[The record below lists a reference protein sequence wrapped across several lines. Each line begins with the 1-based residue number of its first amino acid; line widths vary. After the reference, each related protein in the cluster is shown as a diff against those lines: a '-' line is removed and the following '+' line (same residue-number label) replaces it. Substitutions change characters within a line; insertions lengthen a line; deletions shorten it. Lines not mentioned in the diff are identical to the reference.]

1 MTTSAG
7 RSSRSPRL
15 RPDRRMRIHGR
26 RGWLVTFG
34 LVAGGLVVATTPAV
48 PALAGGQVC
57 AGVVIDGAGGA
68 PLTQGASVPPG
79 SSDLDLL
86 NAAGDSVTQN
96 DSGLVCVINGYPV
109 NGLQNCL
116 KAAHGLYYF
125 WSYWEGDPATNTWTY
140 AAVGPA
146 EHTVAA
152 GQSYVEGW
160 RYQDPG
166 PASPAAAKPSVT
178 PTAAFAQACRS
189 VPPTT
194 TTTTGVGRAGPGL
207 LRRRPPRSLRRTRH
221 GHASAARRRI
231 WRWDE
236 NARCGRPGR
245 CSGDDHDAGSRW
257 TIPAQCC
264 RRSIHLSAVDVRR
277 RDTSKTDAVLR
288 ARPRRSRSSPR
299 SGEKSHAA
307 DRHRGACHR
316 DVGRYGVAQM
326 AAKADGRV
334 SRQGSPQ
341 PMVVGARAP
350 SNSAMLAR

>member
-57 AGVVIDGAGGA
+57 AGVVIDGTGGA

-79 SSDLDLL
+79 ASDLDLL
-86 NAAGDSVTQN
+86 SAAGDSVTQN

-116 KAAHGLYYF
+116 KAHHGLYYF
-125 WSYWEGDPATNTWTY
+125 WSYWEGDPVTNTWTY

-146 EHTVAA
+146 EHTVTV
-152 GQSYVEGW
+152 GQPYVEGW

-178 PTAAFAQACRS
+178 PTDAFAQACLS

-194 TTTTGVGRAGPGL
+194 TTTTAGGSGTTGSSTTTTIPAA
-207 LRRRPPRSLRRTRH
+207 STHAH
-221 GHASAARRRI
+221 GHASAAAVAGSGLGTRTHGAGSQGAAVATTTTQARDGQSPSSAAGEESTSAPSTSAGGTDQKPTPSSELALADPARHRDPGGNPTLPIVIVVLVIAMLGVTAWLRWRRRPT
-231 WRWDE
+231 E
-236 NARCGRPGR
+236 G
-245 CSGDDHDAGSRW
+245 
-257 TIPAQCC
+257 
-264 RRSIHLSAVDVRR
+264 
-277 RDTSKTDAVLR
+277 
-288 ARPRRSRSSPR
+288 
-299 SGEKSHAA
+299 
-307 DRHRGACHR
+307 
-316 DVGRYGVAQM
+316 
-326 AAKADGRV
+326 
-334 SRQGSPQ
+334 
-341 PMVVGARAP
+341 
-350 SNSAMLAR
+350 